1 MKLFDL
7 DADAFMVQA
16 ERTFVNQ
23 FIKKNRRQRLL
34 YELSGRN
41 RQNGLGRFC
50 HNAEDMFV
58 TCKVIDNRKDI
69 SVSEL
74 QSMLPAKYKDTKCY
88 IMAYNES
95 IDRQVCDYNKALEMV
110 LGNGMAA
117 IIVFDGFA
125 VVETEQYSGSAQ
137 KLVLMV

>member
-23 FIKKNRRQRLL
+23 FIKKSRRQRLL
-34 YELSGRN
+34 YELSGRS

-58 TCKVIDNRKDI
+58 TGKIIDNRKDI
-69 SVSEL
+69 GVSEL
-74 QSMLPAKYKDTKCY
+74 QIMLPAKYKDTKCY
-88 IMAYNES
+88 IMAYNKS
-95 IDRQVCDYNKALEMV
+95 IDRQVCDYDKALELV

-125 VVETEQYSGSAQ
+125 VVETGQYLGSAQ
-137 KLVLMV
+137 KLVLMA